1 MIFSAQK
8 MFAGMAPH
16 SDELSEFRSG
26 DEVSKRWEYIRT
38 LDYVQTRWLSCSVVA
53 GENVSM
59 GNWESR
65 FMVNIRQIW
74 RIT

>member
-1 MIFSAQK
+1 MIVDSFCMFFVAEKSTCLVIRFWQNSAQK

-38 LDYVQTRWLSCSVVA
+38 LDYVQTR
-53 GENVSM
+53 
-59 GNWESR
+59 
-65 FMVNIRQIW
+65 
-74 RIT
+74 

>member
-38 LDYVQTRWLSCSVVA
+38 LDYVQTR
-53 GENVSM
+53 
-59 GNWESR
+59 
-65 FMVNIRQIW
+65 
-74 RIT
+74 